1 MVYKGIGIFALL
13 GMGITY
19 ASVKENLDYLFE
31 SKFPISDYVWQQKGI
46 HQGDL
51 SKSNIFNQ
59 SHMQPNLTM
68 LTDEL
73 GNPIFD
79 ENGDPIY
86 IDKEGNMYSG
96 EGKKNI
102 DKKILLDKIG
112 KPILDKNG
120 KPIIY
125 DKDGKIQGSTDSILL
140 DKFGNPILD
149 KNGNHIFI
157 DKNGNLK
164 DKNDNPILD
173 SNGNPININ
182 NKEALNEFLNK
193 NTQNSPEE
201 QLRRQQELL
210 AEAQRQAELQ
220 EQMRKKLEEEA
231 RKKAEEE
238 MKKLADPTYQALLAK
253 QEEERAR
260 RIALAKERELYKSA
274 LLGERAGGDSQIFA
288 QQSSRYGDDGFSNQ
302 KSIDI
307 ATNEHRLYR
316 MIRAGR
322 LIPAVL
328 MTPIVSN
335 IEGIITAQVEQDV
348 YAAQGRVV
356 LIPRGTKV
364 MGFYK
369 NDNKI
374 GQSRLSIVWREMI
387 TPQGVNILLTNAVSA
402 DSRGI
407 NGVEG
412 YLDNKFEQRYG
423 LGLFLNTLSNGLMIT
438 ISNATQKSGTGANPY
453 TTQLFSNAQGDLN
466 NIFKQLISEQ
476 AKIKPTIEIRAGSRI
491 YITPTTHMWFPIPK
505 NGEVMA
511 KYFNDEYN

>member
-31 SKFPISDYVWQQKGI
+31 SKFPISDYVWQQKGT

-59 SHMQPNLTM
+59 SHIQPNLTM

-73 GNPIFD
+73 GNPILD

-96 EGKKNI
+96 EGKKI
-102 DKKILLDKIG
+102 LDKKILLDKTG
-112 KPILDKNG
+112 K
-120 KPIIY
+120 
-125 DKDGKIQGSTDSILL
+125 
-140 DKFGNPILD
+140 PILD

-274 LLGERAGGDSQIFA
+274 LLGERAEGDSQIFA

-407 NGVEG
+407 NGIEG

>member
-31 SKFPISDYVWQQKGI
+31 SKFPISDYVWQQKGTY
-46 HQGDL
+46 QGDL

-59 SHMQPNLTM
+59 SHIQPNLTM

-73 GNPIFD
+73 GNPILD

-96 EGKKNI
+96 EGKKI
-102 DKKILLDKIG
+102 LDKKILLDKTG
-112 KPILDKNG
+112 K
-120 KPIIY
+120 
-125 DKDGKIQGSTDSILL
+125 
-140 DKFGNPILD
+140 PILD

-274 LLGERAGGDSQIFA
+274 LLGERAEGDSQIFA

>member
-31 SKFPISDYVWQQKGI
+31 SKFPISDYVWQQKGT

-59 SHMQPNLTM
+59 SHIQPNLTM

-73 GNPIFD
+73 GNPILD

-96 EGKKNI
+96 EGKKI
-102 DKKILLDKIG
+102 LDKKILLDKTG
-112 KPILDKNG
+112 K
-120 KPIIY
+120 
-125 DKDGKIQGSTDSILL
+125 
-140 DKFGNPILD
+140 PILD

>member
-31 SKFPISDYVWQQKGI
+31 SKFPISDYVWQQKGT

-59 SHMQPNLTM
+59 SHIQPNLTM

-73 GNPIFD
+73 GNPILD

-96 EGKKNI
+96 EGKKI
-102 DKKILLDKIG
+102 LDKKILLDKTG
-112 KPILDKNG
+112 K
-120 KPIIY
+120 
-125 DKDGKIQGSTDSILL
+125 
-140 DKFGNPILD
+140 PILD

-182 NKEALNEFLNK
+182 NKEALNEFLNQ
-193 NTQNSPEE
+193 NTQNSPEK

-238 MKKLADPTYQALLAK
+238 MKRLADPTYQALLAK

-274 LLGERAGGDSQIFA
+274 LLGERAEGNSQIFA

>member
-31 SKFPISDYVWQQKGI
+31 SKFPISDYVWQQKGT

-96 EGKKNI
+96 EGKKI
-102 DKKILLDKIG
+102 LDKKILLDKAG
-112 KPILDKNG
+112 K
-120 KPIIY
+120 
-125 DKDGKIQGSTDSILL
+125 
-140 DKFGNPILD
+140 PILD

-407 NGVEG
+407 NGIEG

>member
-13 GMGITY
+13 SMGIAY

-31 SKFPISDYVWQQKGI
+31 SKFPISDYVWQQKGT

-96 EGKKNI
+96 EGKKI
-102 DKKILLDKIG
+102 LDKKILLDKTG
-112 KPILDKNG
+112 K
-120 KPIIY
+120 
-125 DKDGKIQGSTDSILL
+125 
-140 DKFGNPILD
+140 PILD

-274 LLGERAGGDSQIFA
+274 LLGERAEGDSQIFA

>member
-31 SKFPISDYVWQQKGI
+31 SKFPISDYVWQQKGT

-59 SHMQPNLTM
+59 SHIQPNLTM

-73 GNPIFD
+73 GNPILD

-86 IDKEGNMYSG
+86 IDKEGNKYSG
-96 EGKKNI
+96 EGKKI
-102 DKKILLDKIG
+102 LDKKILLDKTG
-112 KPILDKNG
+112 K
-120 KPIIY
+120 
-125 DKDGKIQGSTDSILL
+125 
-140 DKFGNPILD
+140 PILD

>member
-31 SKFPISDYVWQQKGI
+31 SKFPISDYVWQQKGT

-59 SHMQPNLTM
+59 SHIQPNLTM

-73 GNPIFD
+73 GNPILD

-96 EGKKNI
+96 EGKKI
-102 DKKILLDKIG
+102 LDKKILLDKTG
-112 KPILDKNG
+112 K
-120 KPIIY
+120 
-125 DKDGKIQGSTDSILL
+125 
-140 DKFGNPILD
+140 PILD

-182 NKEALNEFLNK
+182 NKEALNEFLNQ
-193 NTQNSPEE
+193 NTQSSPEE

-238 MKKLADPTYQALLAK
+238 MKRLADPAYQALLAK

-274 LLGERAGGDSQIFA
+274 LLGERAEGDSQIFA

-438 ISNATQKSGTGANPY
+438 ISNATQKSGTGANPN

>member
-31 SKFPISDYVWQQKGI
+31 SKFPISDYVWQQKGT

-59 SHMQPNLTM
+59 SHIQPNLTM

-73 GNPIFD
+73 GNPILD

-96 EGKKNI
+96 EGKKI
-102 DKKILLDKIG
+102 LDKKILLDKTG
-112 KPILDKNG
+112 K
-120 KPIIY
+120 
-125 DKDGKIQGSTDSILL
+125 
-140 DKFGNPILD
+140 PILD

-182 NKEALNEFLNK
+182 NKEALNEFLNQ

-210 AEAQRQAELQ
+210 AEAQRQAALQ

-238 MKKLADPTYQALLAK
+238 MKRLADPAYQALLAK

>member
-13 GMGITY
+13 SMGIAY

-31 SKFPISDYVWQQKGI
+31 SKFPISDYVWQQKGT

-96 EGKKNI
+96 EGKKI
-102 DKKILLDKIG
+102 LDKKILLDKTG
-112 KPILDKNG
+112 K
-120 KPIIY
+120 
-125 DKDGKIQGSTDSILL
+125 
-140 DKFGNPILD
+140 PILD

-253 QEEERAR
+253 QEEDRAR
-260 RIALAKERELYKSA
+260 RLALAT
-274 LLGERAGGDSQIFA
+274 D
-288 QQSSRYGDDGFSNQ
+288 
-302 KSIDI
+302 
-307 ATNEHRLYR
+307 
-316 MIRAGR
+316 
-322 LIPAVL
+322 
-328 MTPIVSN
+328 
-335 IEGIITAQVEQDV
+335 
-348 YAAQGRVV
+348 RV
-356 LIPRGTKV
+356 
-364 MGFYK
+364 
-369 NDNKI
+369 
-374 GQSRLSIVWREMI
+374 
-387 TPQGVNILLTNAVSA
+387 
-402 DSRGI
+402 
-407 NGVEG
+407 
-412 YLDNKFEQRYG
+412 
-423 LGLFLNTLSNGLMIT
+423 
-438 ISNATQKSGTGANPY
+438 
-453 TTQLFSNAQGDLN
+453 
-466 NIFKQLISEQ
+466 
-476 AKIKPTIEIRAGSRI
+476 
-491 YITPTTHMWFPIPK
+491 
-505 NGEVMA
+505 
-511 KYFNDEYN
+511 

>member
-31 SKFPISDYVWQQKGI
+31 SKFPISDYVWQQKGT

-59 SHMQPNLTM
+59 SHIQPNLTM

-73 GNPIFD
+73 GNPILD

-96 EGKKNI
+96 EGKKI
-102 DKKILLDKIG
+102 LDKKILLDKAG
-112 KPILDKNG
+112 K
-120 KPIIY
+120 
-125 DKDGKIQGSTDSILL
+125 
-140 DKFGNPILD
+140 PILD

-193 NTQNSPEE
+193 NTQNSLEE

-274 LLGERAGGDSQIFA
+274 LLGERAEGDSQIFA

-438 ISNATQKSGTGANPY
+438 ISNVTQKSGTGANPY

>member
-13 GMGITY
+13 SMGIAY

-31 SKFPISDYVWQQKGI
+31 SKFPISDYVWQQKGT

-59 SHMQPNLTM
+59 SHIQPNLTM

-73 GNPIFD
+73 GNPILD

-96 EGKKNI
+96 EGKKI
-102 DKKILLDKIG
+102 LDKKILLDKTG
-112 KPILDKNG
+112 K
-120 KPIIY
+120 
-125 DKDGKIQGSTDSILL
+125 
-140 DKFGNPILD
+140 PILD

>member
-31 SKFPISDYVWQQKGI
+31 SKFPISDYVWQQKGT

-59 SHMQPNLTM
+59 SHIQPNLTM

-73 GNPIFD
+73 GNPILD

-96 EGKKNI
+96 EGKKI
-102 DKKILLDKIG
+102 LDKKILLDKTG
-112 KPILDKNG
+112 K
-120 KPIIY
+120 
-125 DKDGKIQGSTDSILL
+125 
-140 DKFGNPILD
+140 PILD

-193 NTQNSPEE
+193 NTQNSLEE

-274 LLGERAGGDSQIFA
+274 LLGERAEGDSQIFA

>member
-31 SKFPISDYVWQQKGI
+31 SKFPISDYVWQQKGT

-59 SHMQPNLTM
+59 SHIQPNLTM
-68 LTDEL
+68 LTDES
-73 GNPIFD
+73 GNPILD

-96 EGKKNI
+96 EGKKI
-102 DKKILLDKIG
+102 VGKKILLDKAG
-112 KPILDKNG
+112 K
-120 KPIIY
+120 
-125 DKDGKIQGSTDSILL
+125 
-140 DKFGNPILD
+140 PILD

-274 LLGERAGGDSQIFA
+274 LLGERAEGDSQIFA

>member
-31 SKFPISDYVWQQKGI
+31 SKFPISDYVWQQKGT

-59 SHMQPNLTM
+59 SHIQPNLTM

-73 GNPIFD
+73 GNPILD

-96 EGKKNI
+96 EGKKI
-102 DKKILLDKIG
+102 LDKKILLDKTG
-112 KPILDKNG
+112 K
-120 KPIIY
+120 
-125 DKDGKIQGSTDSILL
+125 
-140 DKFGNPILD
+140 PILD

-210 AEAQRQAELQ
+210 AEAQRQAALQ

-238 MKKLADPTYQALLAK
+238 MKRLADPAYQALLVK

>member
-31 SKFPISDYVWQQKGI
+31 SKFPISDYVWQQKGTY
-46 HQGDL
+46 QGDL

-59 SHMQPNLTM
+59 SHIQPNLTM

-73 GNPIFD
+73 GNPILD

-96 EGKKNI
+96 EGKKI
-102 DKKILLDKIG
+102 LDKKILLDKAG
-112 KPILDKNG
+112 K
-120 KPIIY
+120 
-125 DKDGKIQGSTDSILL
+125 
-140 DKFGNPILD
+140 PILD

-274 LLGERAGGDSQIFA
+274 LLGERAEGDSQIFA

>member
-31 SKFPISDYVWQQKGI
+31 SKFPISDYVWQQKGT

-51 SKSNIFNQ
+51 SKSNIFSQ
-59 SHMQPNLTM
+59 SHIQPNLTM
-68 LTDEL
+68 LIDEL
-73 GNPIFD
+73 GNPILD

-96 EGKKNI
+96 EGKKI
-102 DKKILLDKIG
+102 LDKKILLDKTG
-112 KPILDKNG
+112 K
-120 KPIIY
+120 
-125 DKDGKIQGSTDSILL
+125 
-140 DKFGNPILD
+140 PILD

-238 MKKLADPTYQALLAK
+238 MKRLANPAYQALLAK

>member
-31 SKFPISDYVWQQKGI
+31 SKFPISDYVWQQKGT

-59 SHMQPNLTM
+59 SHIQPNLTM

-73 GNPIFD
+73 GNPILD

-96 EGKKNI
+96 EGKKI
-102 DKKILLDKIG
+102 LDKKILLDKAG
-112 KPILDKNG
+112 K
-120 KPIIY
+120 
-125 DKDGKIQGSTDSILL
+125 
-140 DKFGNPILD
+140 PILD

-407 NGVEG
+407 NGIEG

>member
-31 SKFPISDYVWQQKGI
+31 SKFPISDYVWQQKGT

-59 SHMQPNLTM
+59 SHIQPNLTM

-73 GNPIFD
+73 GNPILD

-96 EGKKNI
+96 EGKKI
-102 DKKILLDKIG
+102 LDKKILLDKTG
-112 KPILDKNG
+112 K
-120 KPIIY
+120 
-125 DKDGKIQGSTDSILL
+125 
-140 DKFGNPILD
+140 PILD

-182 NKEALNEFLNK
+182 NKEALNEFLNQ
-193 NTQNSPEE
+193 NTQSSPEE

-210 AEAQRQAELQ
+210 AEAQRQAALQ

-238 MKKLADPTYQALLAK
+238 MKRLADPAYQALLVK

>member
-31 SKFPISDYVWQQKGI
+31 SKFPISDYVWQQKGT

-96 EGKKNI
+96 EGKKI
-102 DKKILLDKIG
+102 LDKKILLDKAG
-112 KPILDKNG
+112 K
-120 KPIIY
+120 
-125 DKDGKIQGSTDSILL
+125 
-140 DKFGNPILD
+140 PILD

-193 NTQNSPEE
+193 NTQNSLEE

-438 ISNATQKSGTGANPY
+438 ISNVTQKSGTGANPY

>member
-31 SKFPISDYVWQQKGI
+31 SKFPISDYVWQQKGT

-59 SHMQPNLTM
+59 SHIQPNLTM

-73 GNPIFD
+73 GNPILD

-96 EGKKNI
+96 EGKKI
-102 DKKILLDKIG
+102 LDKKILLDKTG
-112 KPILDKNG
+112 K
-120 KPIIY
+120 
-125 DKDGKIQGSTDSILL
+125 
-140 DKFGNPILD
+140 PILD

-193 NTQNSPEE
+193 NTQNSLEE

-438 ISNATQKSGTGANPY
+438 ISNVTQKSGTGANPY

>member
-31 SKFPISDYVWQQKGI
+31 SKFPISDYVWQQKGT

-59 SHMQPNLTM
+59 SHIQPNLTM

-73 GNPIFD
+73 GNPILD

-96 EGKKNI
+96 EGKKI
-102 DKKILLDKIG
+102 LDKKILLDKTG
-112 KPILDKNG
+112 K
-120 KPIIY
+120 
-125 DKDGKIQGSTDSILL
+125 
-140 DKFGNPILD
+140 PILD

-274 LLGERAGGDSQIFA
+274 LLGERAEGDSQIFA

>member
-31 SKFPISDYVWQQKGI
+31 SKFPISDYVWQQKGT

-59 SHMQPNLTM
+59 SHIQPNLTM

-73 GNPIFD
+73 GNPILD

-96 EGKKNI
+96 EGKKI
-102 DKKILLDKIG
+102 LDKKILLDKAG
-112 KPILDKNG
+112 K
-120 KPIIY
+120 
-125 DKDGKIQGSTDSILL
+125 
-140 DKFGNPILD
+140 PILD

>member
-31 SKFPISDYVWQQKGI
+31 SKFPISDYVWQQKGT

-73 GNPIFD
+73 GNPILD

-96 EGKKNI
+96 EGKKI
-102 DKKILLDKIG
+102 LDKKILLDKAG
-112 KPILDKNG
+112 K
-120 KPIIY
+120 
-125 DKDGKIQGSTDSILL
+125 
-140 DKFGNPILD
+140 PILD

-182 NKEALNEFLNK
+182 NKEALNEFLNQ
-193 NTQNSPEE
+193 NTQSSPEE

>member
-31 SKFPISDYVWQQKGI
+31 SKFPISDYVWQQKGT

-59 SHMQPNLTM
+59 SHIQPNLTM

-73 GNPIFD
+73 GNPILD

-96 EGKKNI
+96 EGKKI
-102 DKKILLDKIG
+102 LDKKILLDKTG
-112 KPILDKNG
+112 K
-120 KPIIY
+120 
-125 DKDGKIQGSTDSILL
+125 
-140 DKFGNPILD
+140 PILD

-182 NKEALNEFLNK
+182 NKEALNEFLNQ
-193 NTQNSPEE
+193 NTQNSPEK

-210 AEAQRQAELQ
+210 AEAQRQVELQ

-238 MKKLADPTYQALLAK
+238 MKRLADPTYQALLAK

-274 LLGERAGGDSQIFA
+274 LLGERAEGNSQIFA

-438 ISNATQKSGTGANPY
+438 ISNATQKIGTGANPY